1 MCLYWIYSANNWG
14 VLFTWWGVCV
24 PFGHRVGSLIF
35 LRYVFVLDIFCQQL
49 WGVVHLMGCLC
60 ALRAQG
66 WVMYNKRDNCN
77 IRRTSTRR
85 TSARPFLMLS
95 KSARGTSARQTSARE
110 DKCQGDNCQGRTSA
124 RGTRAREDKCQE
136 DKCQA
141 WYLSYWHLSR
151 GNLSAN
157 LWKDFLLTDLII
169 KLHCTFSMMLREV
182 VK

>member
-1 MCLYWIYSANNWG
+1 MYWICSANNIGVLFVWGVYICIGYILPTIVECCSVGGCLCALRAQGWVMYIFLDMCLYWIYSANNYG

-85 TSARPFLMLS
+85 TSARPF
-95 KSARGTSARQTSARE
+95 
-110 DKCQGDNCQGRTSA
+110 
-124 RGTRAREDKCQE
+124 
-136 DKCQA
+136 
-141 WYLSYWHLSR
+141 
-151 GNLSAN
+151 
-157 LWKDFLLTDLII
+157 
-169 KLHCTFSMMLREV
+169 
-182 VK
+182 